1 MVVRFCSGLGLGHYQ
16 ARRQDDDWEDIQED
30 GEPDT
35 AASILDADSVPDVPL
50 DYDDDDEVQSL
61 GEGENVDE
69 ILDYGYEDEQESD
82 DEQEEE
88 EDDLGPEDGEEPF
101 NHDMEVL
108 DQEGYGHL

>member
-1 MVVRFCSGLGLGHYQ
+1 MVVRFCTGLDLGHYQ
-16 ARRQDDDWEDIQED
+16 AMGQDDDWEDIQED
-30 GEPDT
+30 GEPDI
-35 AASILDADSVPDVPL
+35 AASILDPDFVPDSPL
-50 DYDDDDEVQSL
+50 DYDDDDEIQSL
-61 GEGENVDE
+61 GEGEIVDE
-69 ILDYGYEDEQESD
+69 IVDYGYEDEQESD